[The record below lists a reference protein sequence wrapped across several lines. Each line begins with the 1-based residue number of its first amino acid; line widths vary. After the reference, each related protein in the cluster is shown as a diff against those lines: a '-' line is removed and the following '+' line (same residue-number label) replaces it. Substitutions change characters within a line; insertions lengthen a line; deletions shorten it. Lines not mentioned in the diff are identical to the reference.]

1 MIPKFDNGKDII
13 MWLEIFRERR
23 AELGYSY
30 KYIAEESKTA
40 ERTVIRIFSNETKYP
55 SIDTIYRIASVL
67 NLSLDELFADSKS
80 VIGNKHYADLQE
92 ENINLTN
99 EVERLNAELVLVR
112 AENSV
117 NKDKVGT
124 LTTENDILRLKL
136 EHKEEI
142 IALHNYYINRKPNE

>member
-1 MIPKFDNGKDII
+1 
-13 MWLEIFRERR
+13 MWLEIIRERR

-30 KYIAEESKTA
+30 KYIAVEGKTP
-40 ERTVIRIFSNETKYP
+40 ERTVTRIFSGETKYP
-55 SIDTIYRIASVL
+55 SVDTLYRIANVL
-67 NLSLDELFADSKS
+67 GLSLDDILADSKS
-80 VIGNKHYADLQE
+80 VVGNKNYIALQE
-92 ENINLTN
+92 ENTNLTN

-117 NKDKVGT
+117 NKDKIGT
-124 LTTENDILRLKL
+124 LSAENEILRLKL

>member
-1 MIPKFDNGKDII
+1 
-13 MWLEIFRERR
+13 MWLEIIREKR

-40 ERTVIRIFSNETKYP
+40 ERTVTRIFSNETKYP
-55 SIDTIYRIASVL
+55 SVDTLYRIASVL
-67 NLSLDELFADSKS
+67 DLTLDELFADSKS
-80 VIGNKHYADLQE
+80 VIGNKNYVALQE
-92 ENINLTN
+92 ENVNLTN

-117 NKDKVGT
+117 NKDKIGT
-124 LTTENDILRLKL
+124 LSAENEILRLKL

-142 IALHNYYINRKPNE
+142 IALHNYYIKHKPKE